1 MQRSDQRESEQSV
14 DDLLSGV
21 NRESDEATQAERSA
35 SSGGGRL
42 SGLFSPRVF
51 LAALLLSIGGLLVGG
66 AIPIVGFIGRFVGI
80 AAAGFV
86 LGLVGSKRRY
96 TEVVL
101 AGAIAAGLAFVLSTL
116 FAVFAP
122 FAVQLLADYG
132 VAIAGVGAASGGLAG
147 LVGHYFGRDL
157 RAGLTE
163 EL

>member
-1 MQRSDQRESEQSV
+1 MQRSDQKESEQSV
-14 DDLLSGV
+14 DDVLSGLT
-21 NRESDEATQAERSA
+21 RDRDDATQTSASA

-42 SGLFSPRVF
+42 GGLFSPRAF
-51 LAALLLSIGGLLVGG
+51 LAALLLSVGGL
-66 AIPIVGFIGRFVGI
+66 PIVGFIGRFAGI
-80 AAAGFV
+80 AAAGFL

-157 RAGLTE
+157 RTGLTQ

>member
-1 MQRSDQRESEQSV
+1 MQRSDQKETEQSV
-14 DDLLSGV
+14 DDVLSGLT
-21 NRESDEATQAERSA
+21 RERDEATQTRPSG

-42 SGLFSPRVF
+42 GGLFSPRAF
-51 LAALLLSIGGLLVGG
+51 LAALLLSVGGLLVGG

-80 AAAGFV
+80 AAAGF
-86 LGLVGSKRRY
+86 LIGLVGSKRRY

-132 VAIAGVGAASGGLAG
+132 VAIAGVGAASGGLAA

-157 RAGLTE
+157 RAGLTQ